1 MAHLGKRPK
10 LNSFPTSQ
18 KIAIKIIEPQF
29 PESEIWKSGK
39 TIKAVMSYECMKCPP
54 VRYLKALWPAG
65 RCLMLKV
72 CLQQSGNV
80 T

>member
-39 TIKAVMSYECMKCPP
+39 TSKAVMSYDCIKCPP
-54 VRYLKALWPAG
+54 EALWPG
-65 RCLMLKV
+65 RPMSHVESMFAAIWQCDLV
-72 CLQQSGNV
+72 
-80 T
+80 